1 MTYSPAAVTLDL
13 SGAWTLKA
21 PSRNISV
28 PMTVP
33 GDGISALLAADV
45 IPDPYF
51 GDNEDRVQWV
61 AETEWTLSRAFDV
74 DRADGW
80 TLRMEMLDTVVDLT
94 INGRAVTRTDSAFRR
109 HTLDVS
115 GYLVPGRNT
124 IALTFIPAPQEAKRR
139 SDAHPFFV
147 PFANMHGTGKVPHI
161 NFLRKTQCDAG
172 WDWGLC
178 LMPFGV
184 YAPVTLTRSPIAV
197 LEHIQA
203 TQVHGDGFVDVTITL
218 HGEARAAGTVP
229 FQVTLDG
236 NTVAGEVAVSTG
248 DVSISRTIR
257 VDNPRLWWPAGQGE
271 QPLYEIVAT
280 LDGDTLTRR
289 IGFRTLELDTSRD
302 AEGDGSRMT
311 FRVNGRDIFAKG
323 ANWIPADAIP
333 GRITPEVVR
342 PQLEAAVAA
351 HMNMIRVWGGGR
363 YEPDWFYDLCDEL
376 GLLIWHDLMFSCM
389 PYPSDKVFLE
399 EVRRE
404 IAFQVRRLSHRPSI
418 ALWCGDNEVIGS
430 LTWFPETK
438 ANRDRFLVGYDR
450 LSRVLADTTEA
461 EDPTRRFWA
470 SSPSLGDM
478 DFADAWHVDNRGDMH
493 FWAVWHDAKP
503 FEHYRSI
510 RPRFV
515 SEFGFQSFP
524 SPAVLRTFATDD
536 EMNVSSPVMEAH
548 QRNDGGNTRIVETM
562 TRYFRFPVGFENL
575 VYLSQV
581 QQALAIKTAVEYWRS
596 LKPRCMGALY
606 WQLNDCWP
614 VASWASIEYGG
625 GWKLLHHAAVRFFAP
640 VIVVA
645 VPDPATGDIVLS
657 AVNDTNAPVAIEIR
671 PAKLFPA
678 GGVEAL
684 APITATV
691 PGDRAIEIGRLSADV
706 FGNDAVLYWAWSSS
720 DGSHVGDDVFFP
732 KAPKTYR
739 LVDPGITAVWS
750 GNAVTLTASASAF
763 FVELSADGARP
774 SDNGFTLTPGV
785 PKTVTFTGA
794 SPSAETAAI
803 RTLWSSFNA

>member
-1 MTYSPAAVTLDL
+1 MTSSDTTTLDL
-13 SGAWTLKA
+13 SGVWTLAA
-21 PSRNISV
+21 PSRDISV

-33 GDGISALLAADV
+33 GDGLSALLAARV

-51 GDNEDRVQWV
+51 GDNEDQVQWV
-61 AETEWTLSRAFDV
+61 AETEWTATRTFEA
-74 DRADGW
+74 DRAGGW
-80 TLRMEMLDTVVDLT
+80 SLRLEMLDAIVDVT
-94 INGRAVTRTDSAFRR
+94 INGRVVARTESVFRR
-109 HTLDVS
+109 HSLDVS
-115 GYLVPGRNT
+115 NLIVPGENT
-124 IALTFIPAPQEAKRR
+124 IALTFIPAPAEAKRR

-147 PFANMHGTGKVPHI
+147 PYANMHGLGKVPHI

-184 YAPVTLTRSPIAV
+184 YAPVTLTRSPIAT

-203 TQVHGDGFVDVTITL
+203 TQIHGPDRCDVEIAL
-218 HGEARAAGTVP
+218 RGEARAAGTVP
-229 FQVTLDG
+229 FTIAFDG
-236 NTVAGEVAVSTG
+236 KSVEGEVTVSKGEFAVT
-248 DVSISRTIR
+248 RTVR
-257 VDNPRLWWPAGQGE
+257 VENPRLWWPAGQGE
-271 QPLYEIVAT
+271 QPLYEITAT
-280 LDGDTLTRR
+280 IDGSGLTRR
-289 IGFRTLELDTSRD
+289 IGLRTLELDTSRD
-302 AEGDGSRMT
+302 VEGDGSRMT

-333 GRITPEVVR
+333 GRITVEAVR

-363 YEPDWFYDLCDEL
+363 YEPDWFYDICDEL
-376 GLLIWHDLMFSCM
+376 GLLIWHDFMFSCM

-404 IAFQVRRLSHRPSI
+404 ISFQVRRLSHRPSI

-470 SSPSLGDM
+470 SSPSLGEM

-524 SPAVLRTFATDD
+524 SPAVLRTFANPDD
-536 EMNVSSPVMEAH
+536 MNVSSPVMEAH

-614 VASWASIEYGG
+614 VASWSSIEYGG

-640 VIVVA
+640 VIVVV
-645 VPDPATGDIVLS
+645 VPDPTTGEIVLS
-657 AVNDTNAPVAIEIR
+657 AVNDTNAPVALDVR

-678 GGVEAL
+678 GTVEAL
-684 APITATV
+684 ASITATV
-691 PGDRAIEIGRLSADV
+691 PPDRAVEIGRLPAEL
-706 FGNDAVLYWAWSSS
+706 FGDGALLSWTWSSP
-720 DGSHVGDDVFFP
+720 DGAHTGDDVFFP

-739 LVDPGITAVWS
+739 LVDPGIATVWN
-750 GNAVTLTASASAF
+750 GNTVTLTATAPAF
-763 FVELSADGARP
+763 SVELAVPGATP
-774 SDNGFTLTPGV
+774 SDNGFTLVPGV
-785 PKTVTFTGA
+785 PKTVTFTGGA
-794 SPSAETAAI
+794 VSAETMTI
-803 RTLWSSFNA
+803 RSLWSSFNG